1 MNVNEAVIYRKGL
14 ESEIKD
20 FLDKRIQEFKKET
33 GLNIDN
39 IKIDIAMIR
48 EDGNVDLDGI
58 HTEGIKQSFVYSV
71 DIDVKL

>member
-39 IKIDIAMIR
+39 IKIDIEGMR
-48 EDGNVDLDGI
+48 E
-58 HTEGIKQSFVYSV
+58 EGKLEKHSFVYSV
-71 DIDVKL
+71 EIDVKL